1 MNMIETQGLTK
12 LYPTPRGEQIAL
24 SDVSLQIRAGE
35 FVAIRGHSGSGKS
48 TLMGILGGLCRPTRG
63 LVQIDGS
70 HLGTMNP
77 QQLADFRGQRIG
89 FIFQFPS
96 LLHNLRAIDNV
107 ALPALIRG
115 DVDYTAAYDSA
126 RRGLTEVGLGD
137 RWDAYPAELSGG
149 QQRRVS
155 IARALIN
162 RPGLL
167 LADEPTSDLDVEQ
180 EREIFSI
187 LLQLQKERGSTLILV
202 THNPDLAQQADRVVH
217 LGQGRI
223 LGVESGTTSGERR
236 VERVPAPL
244 PTPVIPTEPAA
255 TSAAQPAPLGAG
267 LGRFA
272 LEFAGWALAGLAGI
286 VLVNYLTA
294 TWQRK
299 ELVSKEVVRRAVEE
313 VALQKL
319 RADVENV
326 VVEND
331 STYRVSI
338 YLQNSDSDNAIYVMG
353 PSLRAFVQID
363 GAWQAVPVTAIGQRE
378 GMVNKIENK
387 SKFDF
392 MLHTDFK
399 KFDELL
405 SGYMHVRITNSMI
418 VADSP
423 TPGSNLFDR
432 TDDYYFYLRPNG
444 ISEDKIRQANKWKAG
459 GLVPRWIPMPAH

>member
-1 MNMIETQGLTK
+1 MIEAQGLTK

-24 SDVSLQIRAGE
+24 AEVSLSIQAGE

-48 TLMGILGGLCRPTRG
+48 TLLGILGGLCKPTRG
-63 LVQIDGS
+63 TVQIDGLD
-70 HLGTMNP
+70 LGNLSP
-77 QQLADFRGQRIG
+77 RQLADFRGRKIG

-115 DVDYTAAYDSA
+115 DFDYAAAYDSA
-126 RRGLTEVGLGD
+126 RRGLAEVGLGK

-162 RPGLL
+162 RPALL

-180 EREIFSI
+180 ERETFSL

-202 THNPDLAQQADRVVH
+202 THNPDLARQAERVIH
-217 LGQGRI
+217 LGRGRI
-223 LGVESGTTSGERR
+223 VGEASGTPADERR
-236 VERVPAPL
+236 MERASAPL
-244 PTPVIPTEPAA
+244 NSPVIAA
-255 TSAAQPAPLGAG
+255 GPDSLAAIQTAPMGTG

-272 LEFAGWALAGLAGI
+272 LDFAGWALAGLAGI
-286 VLVNYLTA
+286 VLANYLTA
-294 TWQRK
+294 AWQRK
-299 ELVSKEVVRRAVEE
+299 ELVAKSEIRRAVEE
-313 VALQKL
+313 AALQKL

-326 VVEND
+326 VAEKGN
-331 STYRVSI
+331 SFRVSV
-338 YLQNSDSDNAIYVMG
+338 YLQNSDPESALYVMG
-353 PSLRAFVQID
+353 PSLRAFVQVD
-363 GAWQAVPVTAIGQRE
+363 GAWQAAGISALAQRE
-378 GMVNKIENK
+378 GMVNKIDNK
-387 SKFDF
+387 RLFEF
-392 MLHTDFK
+392 TLHADFK

-405 SGYMHVRITNSMI
+405 HGYMHVRITNSMV
-418 VADSP
+418 VADNP
-423 TPGSNLFDR
+423 APGSNLFDR

-444 ISEDKIRQANKWKAG
+444 ISEDTIRQANHWKAG

>member
-1 MNMIETQGLTK
+1 MIETQGLTK
-12 LYPTPRGEQIAL
+12 LYLTPRGEQIAL
-24 SDVSLQIRAGE
+24 ADVSLSIQAGE

-48 TLMGILGGLCRPTRG
+48 TLLGILGGLCRPTRG
-63 LVQIDGS
+63 RVQVDGIDLS
-70 HLGTMNP
+70 NLSS
-77 QQLADFRGQRIG
+77 QQLADFRGRKIG

-115 DVDYTAAYDSA
+115 DLDYAAAYDSA
-126 RRGLTEVGLGD
+126 RRGLAEVGLGE
-137 RWDAYPAELSGG
+137 RWDAYPAEMSGG

-202 THNPDLAQQADRVVH
+202 THNPELAQQADRVIH
-217 LGQGRI
+217 LRQGRI
-223 LGVESGTTSGERR
+223 VGEASGILADERR
-236 VERVPAPL
+236 VERVSAPL
-244 PTPVIPTEPAA
+244 NTPVMSAEPDSLAA
-255 TSAAQPAPLGAG
+255 VQPAPMGTG

-286 VLVNYLTA
+286 VLANYLTA
-294 TWQRK
+294 AWQRK
-299 ELVSKEVVRRAVEE
+299 ELVAKSEIRRAVEE
-313 VALQKL
+313 AALQKL

-326 VVEND
+326 VAEKEND
-331 STYRVSI
+331 FRVSV
-338 YLQNSDSDNAIYVMG
+338 YLQNSDPDSALYVMG
-353 PSLRAFVQID
+353 PSLRAFVQVD
-363 GAWQAVPVTAIGQRE
+363 GAWQAIQVTAIGQRQ

-387 SKFDF
+387 SVFDF
-392 MLHTDFK
+392 LLHADVK

-405 SGYMHVRITNSMI
+405 RGYMHVRITNSMI
-418 VADSP
+418 VADNP
-423 TPGSNLFDR
+423 APGPNLFDR

-444 ISEDKIRQANKWKAG
+444 ISEDKIRQANHWKAG